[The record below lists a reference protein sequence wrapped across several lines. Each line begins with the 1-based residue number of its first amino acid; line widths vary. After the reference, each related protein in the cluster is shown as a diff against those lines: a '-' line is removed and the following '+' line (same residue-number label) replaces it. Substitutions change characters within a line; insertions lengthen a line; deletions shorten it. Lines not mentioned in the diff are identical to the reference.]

1 MPYKVFAV
9 NEVLTAADMNQYVS
23 EQVIS
28 TFAGTAER
36 GSAIGTP
43 VAGQFTYI
51 TGTGSLEYWNGSAWT
66 AFSAGGSG
74 GAFSKHFLLMGA

>member
-9 NEVLTAADMNQYVS
+9 NEVLTAADMNSYVS

-28 TFAGTAER
+28 TFAGTAAR

-43 VAGQFTYI
+43 VTGQFTYI
-51 TGTGSLEYWNGSAWT
+51 TGTSSLEYWNGSAWT
-66 AFSAGGSG
+66 AFSGGASAGGLEQT
-74 GAFSKHFLLMGA
+74 FLLMGA